1 MEHFSSPTMSRKNAN
16 KENPPLPTSLIP
28 FAKDFDA
35 KIDASL
41 AESRRWCEQRNNACG
56 ATRNVPNE
64 RRSQM
69 DEAQVMDLGHIRL
82 SAVEGGRAIRAIP
95 LEQPEL
101 SSREMARA
109 RYVGA
114 SILFP
119 RLKEIS
125 LSLSDSTNLEALDLL
140 SHIETPSLS
149 QLTIYWP
156 HSQQDLEKLDDVYSF
171 FVASVRA
178 TPYKLRWSGNSYQLP
193 PVWHHSMTLSTS
205 EGAKLSIYGV
215 QLRQGDFV
223 PFRNMQNIRTLE
235 VVSSELLS
243 ILEQTGNESPIPY
256 PSLMQVDIPIDVFS
270 PKTRIL
276 PIVKRWIKSRAAIG
290 GVQQLRILGS
300 NRQLDEKDIRPFRKM
315 LSTESDEGSEV
326 DYNDLPTIIPLLP
339 VPPNLVLPKDKL
351 CKVCKGLGLS
361 AEQFVVDRSESEA
374 CNSTLIKKELVTD
387 MLKKSYCPLCRL
399 IITALGGSKLPTV
412 EDGASVWVTLESY
425 TNDGSISSP
434 DGDDLLQIRGLYP
447 YAYKLKGKSLS
458 ARGQL
463 PTLPEITLLAND
475 SPVLSA
481 RLVRPIQQDK
491 IDFNLV
497 RNWIQ
502 ICEVDHR
509 KDCDKGMMEEHQQDH
524 PADVIPDFRLID
536 VVDNCLVRGADI
548 HGVKYATLSYVWGR
562 VEFLRTLKS
571 NVGHFEQHGGLWRPE
586 VYEKIPLTIR
596 DAMQVTK
603 EIGLRYLWVDSL
615 CIVQDDDSGKKEEAI
630 KRMDLV
636 YGASFITILAV
647 N

>member
-1 MEHFSSPTMSRKNAN
+1 MSRCVNPAIDFPFAHMNISQRKNAN

-64 RRSQM
+64 VLSMVFRILRLFPRPS
-69 DEAQVMDLGHIRL
+69 DDLRWTRHKSWISVIYVCRQWRAAAL
-82 SAVEGGRAIRAIP
+82 SEPSLWNNLSSARGKWLERYVSLAKAIP
-95 LEQPEL
+95 LVITFDGHGLDDSSSLPKSKAIEIKFNLLTSPERLGQLSITNCTDHILHRLNNPTPSLTCLALSGAFSIPNDFLGGSSPQLRTFSLQRGLISQGSSWLLTVQNLTLSQSWGLKTPAGERVPLTTCSLLNLLQPLEGLEKL
-101 SSREMARA
+101 SVVASSGDVAA
-109 RYVGA
+109 APQRYVGA

-193 PVWHHSMTLSTS
+193 PVWHHTMTLSTS

-256 PSLMQVDIPIDVFS
+256 PSLMQVDIPVHVFS

-276 PIVKRWIKSRAAIG
+276 PIAKRWIKSRAAIG

-300 NRQLDEKDIRPFRKM
+300 NQQLDEKDIRPFRKM
-315 LSTESDEGSEV
+315 LSVTWQKSDQEV
-326 DYNDLPTIIPLLP
+326 MPL
-339 VPPNLVLPKDKL
+339 
-351 CKVCKGLGLS
+351 
-361 AEQFVVDRSESEA
+361 
-374 CNSTLIKKELVTD
+374 
-387 MLKKSYCPLCRL
+387 
-399 IITALGGSKLPTV
+399 
-412 EDGASVWVTLESY
+412 
-425 TNDGSISSP
+425 
-434 DGDDLLQIRGLYP
+434 
-447 YAYKLKGKSLS
+447 
-458 ARGQL
+458 
-463 PTLPEITLLAND
+463 
-475 SPVLSA
+475 
-481 RLVRPIQQDK
+481 
-491 IDFNLV
+491 
-497 RNWIQ
+497 
-502 ICEVDHR
+502 
-509 KDCDKGMMEEHQQDH
+509 
-524 PADVIPDFRLID
+524 
-536 VVDNCLVRGADI
+536 
-548 HGVKYATLSYVWGR
+548 
-562 VEFLRTLKS
+562 
-571 NVGHFEQHGGLWRPE
+571 
-586 VYEKIPLTIR
+586 
-596 DAMQVTK
+596 
-603 EIGLRYLWVDSL
+603 
-615 CIVQDDDSGKKEEAI
+615 
-630 KRMDLV
+630 
-636 YGASFITILAV
+636 
-647 N
+647 

>member
-1 MEHFSSPTMSRKNAN
+1 MKKKTE
-16 KENPPLPTSLIP
+16 TSLP
-28 FAKDFDA
+28 
-35 KIDASL
+35 
-41 AESRRWCEQRNNACG
+41 W
-56 ATRNVPNE
+56 VP
-64 RRSQM
+64 
-69 DEAQVMDLGHIRL
+69 
-82 SAVEGGRAIRAIP
+82 
-95 LEQPEL
+95 
-101 SSREMARA
+101 
-109 RYVGA
+109 
-114 SILFP
+114 
-119 RLKEIS
+119 
-125 LSLSDSTNLEALDLL
+125 SDSD
-140 SHIETPSLS
+140 PDW
-149 QLTIYWP
+149 Q
-156 HSQQDLEKLDDVYSF
+156 
-171 FVASVRA
+171 
-178 TPYKLRWSGNSYQLP
+178 
-193 PVWHHSMTLSTS
+193 
-205 EGAKLSIYGV
+205 
-215 QLRQGDFV
+215 
-223 PFRNMQNIRTLE
+223 
-235 VVSSELLS
+235 
-243 ILEQTGNESPIPY
+243 
-256 PSLMQVDIPIDVFS
+256 
-270 PKTRIL
+270 
-276 PIVKRWIKSRAAIG
+276 
-290 GVQQLRILGS
+290 
-300 NRQLDEKDIRPFRKM
+300 
-315 LSTESDEGSEV
+315 TESDEGSEV

-387 MLKKSYCPLCRL
+387 MLKKSYYPLCRL

-425 TNDGSISSP
+425 TNDGTISSP

-509 KDCDKGMMEEHQQDH
+509 KDCDKGMMGEHQQDH

-636 YGASFITILAV
+636 YGASFITILAGTGNDANAGLPGMQPGTRNFRQSIEQIGPGFRLGFKPTLQDDMKSSTYYKRCWTFQENLFSQRKLTFIGGQV
-647 N
+647 VFDCQRMHELREDVVSEDVEVTQTQVRREANDIGTFEGLFQSYSGLKLSFDTDIYFAFAGVSRQTAPTPRKLLDPPEYCEDILNPRPGSGILQFWTVSVVFNLKSSSDVDTDTYAMTLSEGQSRLGIFGKSRRRLGHVVVGEDWKQAHVPGEHEFVLLCEGRDKRAKSGAEDKEKGWKYMVMLIEPHGDWYERVAIGSIEKDLFEALAEGALWKEIVLG